1 MTTVTH
7 YGTPKNISAT
17 ISTDF
22 RQCFARQVS
31 REIARCILDS
41 AFKQHITHQT
51 RDGNQTSWLHL
62 VLNILLNFYHRSK
75 LEIYFV
81 VLERK
86 EYKIWSPLSSGNLTH
101 IPTHVL
107 HCVGFN
113 TLANTNIY
121 IMKNLNTPS
130 SFKYTVLS
138 QHITLP
144 P

>member
-1 MTTVTH
+1 MTDVTH
-7 YGTPKNISAT
+7 PATPKNISAT
-17 ISTDF
+17 ISTEF
-22 RQCFARQVS
+22 RQCVARQVS
-31 REIARCILDS
+31 QEIARCILDS
-41 AFKQHITHQT
+41 DFKQHITHHRHQT
-51 RDGNQTSWLHL
+51 NWLHL

-86 EYKIWSPLSSGNLTH
+86 EYKIWSPLSRGHLTH

-113 TLANTNIY
+113 TLANTSIY
-121 IMKNLNTPS
+121 IMKKLNKPP

-138 QHITLP
+138 HHITLP